1 MTRHNINEMV
11 DDFLAKT
18 YGIQLQDADIDQLF
32 RACATAVNDILR
44 SLRRNYNAK
53 VKEQK
58 GRRVYYLCMEF
69 LVGKSL
75 KNHIHNL
82 GLVKE
87 FQELL
92 KPLGYS
98 LEDLYEYEP
107 DAGLGNGGLGRLAA
121 AYLDALATGG
131 YPAMGFSLR
140 YEYGL
145 FKQKIING
153 WQTELPDVWL
163 PVGEVWLTP
172 REDKSCIV
180 RFDGVVEEKTINGR
194 VVYEHRDY
202 REVEAVPYDMM
213 ISGAGSEAISV
224 LRLWRSTNVKKFDI
238 GLFSQGDYTKAMQEY
253 NKAELITKVLY
264 PTDDHYQGK
273 TLRLKQQYFLVSA
286 SVQTI
291 VRDHIRYYGDVRTL
305 PKHVAIHINDTHPA
319 LCVPEL
325 IRILIDD
332 HQLDFDEAWDIT
344 RKVIAYTNH
353 TVMAEALE
361 SWAEDLIARKLP
373 RIYLILRQINEKFL
387 NEARCHGF
395 DNGRLGEISIFA
407 DNHIRMANLSV
418 AASHAVNGVSKLHSD
433 IIKEKV
439 FRSFYLLSPEK
450 FTNVTNGITYRRWLN
465 QSNPLLAEFLDE
477 LIGRDYYRDA
487 SELKNLL
494 RYRDDGAAL
503 SRLENIKYQNKCRL
517 AKYLYR
523 KHGIVIDPKTRFDVH
538 IKRIHEYKRQLLNA
552 LKIILL
558 LTELEENPNMSV
570 TPQTYIFGGKAA
582 PGYFAAKEI
591 IELINYI
598 AAEIDKNSYIREK
611 LNVVYVEDYNV
622 SVAEI
627 LIPAAEVS
635 EQISLAGKEASGTGN
650 MKFMINGAL
659 TFGTLDGA
667 NVEIYQEVGPE
678 NIFLFG
684 MKADEVEALW
694 QRGYNASE
702 YYVNSP
708 QIMKV
713 IHRLNCGF
721 NGKSFDNITRY
732 LLHNYPVSDPY
743 MCLADFHSYVDVYRE
758 MDRVYQ
764 DKRRWNQMALE
775 NIAKAGIFSA
785 DRSVAEYAK
794 NIWRLKSVK

>member
-1 MTRHNINEMV
+1 MTKYNIKAMV
-11 DDFLAKT
+11 DDYLAKT
-18 YGIQLQDADIDQLF
+18 YGITLADADLDQLF

-53 VKEQK
+53 VKEHK
-58 GRRVYYLCMEF
+58 RRRVYYLCMEF
-69 LVGKSL
+69 LLGKSL
-75 KNHIHNL
+75 KNNIHNL
-82 GLVKE
+82 GLTAA
-87 FQELL
+87 FSELL

-98 LEDLYEYEP
+98 PEDLYEYEP

-145 FKQKIING
+145 FKQKIVNG

-180 RFDGVVEEKTINGR
+180 RFDGVVEEKQINGR

-202 REVEAVPYDMM
+202 KEVEAVPYDMM
-213 ISGAGSEAISV
+213 ISGADSEAISV
-224 LRLWRSTNVKKFDI
+224 LRLWRSTNVKTFDI
-238 GLFSQGDYTKAMQEY
+238 GLFSQGDYMKAMQEY
-253 NKAELITKVLY
+253 NKAEVITKVLY

-273 TLRLKQQYFLVSA
+273 TLRLKQQYFLASA
-286 SVQTI
+286 SIQTI
-291 VRDHIRYYGDVRTL
+291 VRDHIRYYGDVRSL
-305 PKHVAIHINDTHPA
+305 PKYVAIHINDTHPA

-325 IRILIDD
+325 IRVLIDE
-332 HQLDFDEAWDIT
+332 HGLDFDEAWAIA
-344 RKVIAYTNH
+344 RKTVAYTNH

-361 SWAEDLIARKLP
+361 CWAEDLIARKLP
-373 RIYLILRQINEKFL
+373 RIYLILKQINEKFL

-395 DNGRLGEISIFA
+395 DDNGLRALSLFS
-407 DNHIRMANLSV
+407 DNHVRMANLCV
-418 AASHAVNGVSKLHSD
+418 AASHTVNGVSKLHSE

-439 FRSFYLLSPEK
+439 FRDFHLLTPEK

-465 QSNPLLAEFLDE
+465 QANPLLAAFLDE
-477 LIGRDYYRDA
+477 RIGRDYYRDA
-487 SELKNLL
+487 ARLEELL
-494 RYRDDGAAL
+494 RYREDGEAL
-503 SRLENIKYQNKCRL
+503 SALENIKYQNKCRL

-523 KHGIVIDPKTRFDVH
+523 KHGIVIDPKTRFDIH
-538 IKRIHEYKRQLLNA
+538 IKRIHEYKRQLINV
-552 LKIILL
+552 LKIVLL
-558 LTELEENPNMSV
+558 LTELEENPQLPV
-570 TPQTYIFGGKAA
+570 TPQTFIFAGKAA
-582 PGYFAAKEI
+582 PGYFAAKEV
-591 IELINYI
+591 IELINCL
-598 AAEIDKNSYIREK
+598 AAEIEKNSFIREK
-611 LNVVYVEDYNV
+611 LNVIFVEDYNV
-622 SVAEI
+622 TLAEM

-667 NVEIYQEVGPE
+667 NIEIREAVGDE
-678 NIFLFG
+678 NMFIFG
-684 MKADEVEALW
+684 MTASEVEALW
-694 QRGYNASE
+694 QRGYNAGE

-708 QIMKV
+708 AIMKV
-713 IHRLNCGF
+713 IDRLNRGF
-721 NGKSFDNITRY
+721 AGKSFDNITRY

-743 MCLADFHSYVDVYRE
+743 MCLADFQSYIDVYRKL
-758 MDRVYQ
+758 DAVYQ
-764 DKRRWNQMALE
+764 DRRRWNQMALV

-785 DRSVAEYAK
+785 DRSVAEYAQ
-794 NIWRLKSVK
+794 NIWRLQRVE

>member
-1 MTRHNINEMV
+1 MTKYNIKAMV
-11 DDFLAKT
+11 DDYLAKT
-18 YGIQLQDADIDQLF
+18 YGITLADADLDQLF

-58 GRRVYYLCMEF
+58 RRRVYYLCMEF
-69 LVGKSL
+69 LLGKSL
-75 KNHIHNL
+75 KNNIHNL
-82 GLVKE
+82 GLTAA
-87 FQELL
+87 FSELL

-98 LEDLYEYEP
+98 PEDLYEYEP

-145 FKQKIING
+145 FKQKIVNG

-180 RFDGVVEEKTINGR
+180 RFDGVVEEKQINGR

-202 REVEAVPYDMM
+202 KEVEAVPYDMM
-213 ISGAGSEAISV
+213 ISGADSEAISV
-224 LRLWRSTNVKKFDI
+224 LRLWRSTNVKTFDI
-238 GLFSQGDYTKAMQEY
+238 GLFSQGDYMKAMQEY
-253 NKAELITKVLY
+253 NKAEVITKVLY

-273 TLRLKQQYFLVSA
+273 TLRLKQQYFLASA
-286 SVQTI
+286 SIQTI
-291 VRDHIRYYGDVRTL
+291 VRDHIRYYGDVRSL
-305 PKHVAIHINDTHPA
+305 PKYVAIHINDTHPA

-325 IRILIDD
+325 IRVLIDE
-332 HQLDFDEAWDIT
+332 HGLDFDEAWAIA
-344 RKVIAYTNH
+344 RKTVAYTNH

-361 SWAEDLIARKLP
+361 CWAEDLIARKLP
-373 RIYLILRQINEKFL
+373 RIYLILKQINEKFL

-395 DNGRLGEISIFA
+395 DDNGLRALSLFS
-407 DNHIRMANLSV
+407 DNHVRMANLCV
-418 AASHAVNGVSKLHSD
+418 AASHTVNGVSKLHSE

-439 FRSFYLLSPEK
+439 FRDFHLLSPEK

-465 QSNPLLAEFLDE
+465 QANPLLAAFLDE
-477 LIGRDYYRDA
+477 RIGRDYYRDA
-487 SELKNLL
+487 ARLEELL
-494 RYRDDGAAL
+494 RYREDGEAL
-503 SRLENIKYQNKCRL
+503 SALENIKYQNKCRL

-523 KHGIVIDPKTRFDVH
+523 KHGIVIDPKTRFDIH
-538 IKRIHEYKRQLLNA
+538 IKRIHEYKRQLINV
-552 LKIILL
+552 LKIVLL
-558 LTELEENPNMSV
+558 LTELEENPQLPV
-570 TPQTYIFGGKAA
+570 TPQTFIFAGKAA
-582 PGYFAAKEI
+582 PGYFAAKEV
-591 IELINYI
+591 IELINCL
-598 AAEIDKNSYIREK
+598 AAEIEKNSFIREK
-611 LNVVYVEDYNV
+611 LNVIFVEDYNV
-622 SVAEI
+622 TLAEM

-667 NVEIYQEVGPE
+667 NIEIREAVGDE
-678 NIFLFG
+678 NMFIFG
-684 MKADEVEALW
+684 MTASEVEALW
-694 QRGYNASE
+694 QRGYNAGE

-708 QIMKV
+708 AIMKV
-713 IHRLNCGF
+713 IDRLNRGF
-721 NGKSFDNITRY
+721 AGKSFDNITRY

-743 MCLADFHSYVDVYRE
+743 MCLADFQSYIDVYRKL
-758 MDRVYQ
+758 DAVYQ
-764 DKRRWNQMALE
+764 DRRRWNQMALV

-785 DRSVAEYAK
+785 DRSVAEYAQ
-794 NIWRLKSVK
+794 NIWRLQRVE

>member
-1 MTRHNINEMV
+1 MTKYNIKAMV
-11 DDFLAKT
+11 DDYLAKT
-18 YGIQLQDADIDQLF
+18 YGITLADADLDQLF

-53 VKEQK
+53 VKEHK
-58 GRRVYYLCMEF
+58 RRRVYYLCMEF
-69 LVGKSL
+69 LLGKSL
-75 KNHIHNL
+75 KNNIHNL
-82 GLVKE
+82 GLTAA
-87 FQELL
+87 FSELL

-98 LEDLYEYEP
+98 PEDLYEYEP

-145 FKQKIING
+145 FKQKIVNG

-180 RFDGVVEEKTINGR
+180 RFDGVVEEKQINGR

-202 REVEAVPYDMM
+202 KEVEAVPYDMM
-213 ISGAGSEAISV
+213 ISGADSEAISV
-224 LRLWRSTNVKKFDI
+224 LRLWRSTNVKTFDI
-238 GLFSQGDYTKAMQEY
+238 GLFSQGDYMKAMQEY
-253 NKAELITKVLY
+253 NKAEVITKVLY

-273 TLRLKQQYFLVSA
+273 TLRLKQQYFLASA
-286 SVQTI
+286 SIQTI
-291 VRDHIRYYGDVRTL
+291 VRDHIRYYGDVRSL
-305 PKHVAIHINDTHPA
+305 PKYVAIHINDTHPA

-325 IRILIDD
+325 IRVLIDE
-332 HQLDFDEAWDIT
+332 HGLDFDEAWAIA
-344 RKVIAYTNH
+344 RKTVAYTNH

-361 SWAEDLIARKLP
+361 CWAEDLIARKLP
-373 RIYLILRQINEKFL
+373 RIYLILKQINEKFL

-395 DNGRLGEISIFA
+395 DDNGLRALSLFS
-407 DNHIRMANLSV
+407 DNHVRMANLCV
-418 AASHAVNGVSKLHSD
+418 AASHTVNGVSKLHSE

-439 FRSFYLLSPEK
+439 FRDFHLLSPEK

-465 QSNPLLAEFLDE
+465 QANPLLAAFLDE
-477 LIGRDYYRDA
+477 RIGRDYYRDA
-487 SELKNLL
+487 ARLEELL
-494 RYRDDGAAL
+494 RYREDGEAL
-503 SRLENIKYQNKCRL
+503 SALENIKYQNKCRL

-523 KHGIVIDPKTRFDVH
+523 KHGIVIDPKTRFDIH
-538 IKRIHEYKRQLLNA
+538 IKRIHEYKRQLINV
-552 LKIILL
+552 LKIVLL
-558 LTELEENPNMSV
+558 LTELEENPQLPV
-570 TPQTYIFGGKAA
+570 TPQTFIFAGKAA
-582 PGYFAAKEI
+582 PGYFAAKEV
-591 IELINYI
+591 IELINCL
-598 AAEIDKNSYIREK
+598 AAEIEKNSFIREK
-611 LNVVYVEDYNV
+611 LNVIFVEDYNV
-622 SVAEI
+622 TLAEM

-667 NVEIYQEVGPE
+667 NIEIREAVGDE
-678 NIFLFG
+678 NMFIFG
-684 MKADEVEALW
+684 MTASEVEALW
-694 QRGYNASE
+694 QRGYNAGE

-708 QIMKV
+708 AIMKV
-713 IHRLNCGF
+713 IDRLNRGF
-721 NGKSFDNITRY
+721 AGKSFDNITRY

-743 MCLADFHSYVDVYRE
+743 MCLADFQSYIDVYRKL
-758 MDRVYQ
+758 DAVYQ
-764 DKRRWNQMALE
+764 DRRRWNQMALV

-785 DRSVAEYAK
+785 DRSVAEYAQ
-794 NIWRLKSVK
+794 NIWRLQRVE